1 MSPTLQNTRA
11 QQNAALA
18 RSSSSAGHVI
28 NVRYW
33 HKADMPSCTAYVRF
47 RGVKRTL
54 LPHRKMSAY
63 DPKRTF
69 GSAISNSPPSREV
82 LGSLSK
88 RGATCSGETSS
99 DFSVARP

>member
-1 MSPTLQNTRA
+1 MTRLNLVAIAGLAGAFFGVQPAQAYEAPWCAVIAAPDMSL
-11 QQNAALA
+11 
-18 RSSSSAGHVI
+18 
-28 NVRYW
+28 
-33 HKADMPSCTAYVRF
+33 
-47 RGVKRTL
+47 
-54 LPHRKMSAY
+54 MSAIGT
-63 DPKRTF
+63 KRTF

>member
-11 QQNAALA
+11 QRNAALA
-18 RSSSSAGHVI
+18 RSSSTDVSLMSAIGTKRTCRVALHMS
-28 NVRYW
+28 
-33 HKADMPSCTAYVRF
+33 AF
-47 RGVKRTL
+47 GVKRTW
-54 LPHRKMSAY
+54 LPRRKMSAY

-88 RGATCSGETSS
+88 RGATCSGATSS